1 MDSLNPHS
9 ERLPV
14 PVAQPRTS
22 EILSRLAAEDNGD
35 SITVGKIVDAL
46 YDRSFGVVIILFAL
60 PNTIFPVAWVLGT
73 PILLLAIQM
82 AFGQQRPWLPEFM
95 RRQSFSRET
104 FAKIISYVV
113 HYLGKIEAYLKP
125 RWEFLTTNRMERV
138 IGIYMTIVTI
148 ILLVP
153 VPFGNALPS
162 FGLAIMAAGLLEKD
176 GLAIVVGALVGVAGT
191 IYVFAFMGGI
201 WAAAKAIFGF

>member
-1 MDSLNPHS
+1 MESRNPQS
-9 ERLPV
+9 QTLPALA
-14 PVAQPRTS
+14 AQPRTS
-22 EILSRLAAEDNGD
+22 EILARLATEQNGD
-35 SITVGKIVDAL
+35 TITVGRIVDAL
-46 YDRSFGVVIILFAL
+46 SDRSFGVVIILFAL

-73 PILLLAIQM
+73 PILLLAVQM
-82 AFGQQRPWLPEFM
+82 AFGQQRPWLPDFM

-113 HYLGKIEAYLKP
+113 HYLSKIEAWLRP
-125 RWEFLTTNRMERV
+125 RWGFLTTNAAERM
-138 IGIYMTIVTI
+138 IGIYMTIITI

-162 FGLAIMAAGLLEKD
+162 FGLAIIAAGLLEKD
-176 GLAIVVGALVGVAGT
+176 GIAIVVGALVGLAGAV
-191 IYVFAFMGGI
+191 YVFAVMGGI

>member
-1 MDSLNPHS
+1 MDSPNPHS

-22 EILSRLAAEDNGD
+22 EILARLAAEDNGD
-35 SITVGKIVDAL
+35 SITIGKIVDAL

-104 FAKIISYVV
+104 FAKIVSYVV
-113 HYLGKIEAYLKP
+113 HYLSKIEAYLKP

-191 IYVFAFMGGI
+191 IYVFAFMGGV

>member
-1 MDSLNPHS
+1 MDSPNPHS

-14 PVAQPRTS
+14 PAAQPRTS
-22 EILSRLAAEDNGD
+22 EILARLAAEDNGD
-35 SITVGKIVDAL
+35 SITIGKIVDAL

-104 FAKIISYVV
+104 FAKIVSYVV
-113 HYLGKIEAYLKP
+113 HYLSKIEAYLKP

-191 IYVFAFMGGI
+191 IYVFAFMGGV

>member
-1 MDSLNPHS
+1 MESPNPHS
-9 ERLPV
+9 HTLPV
-14 PVAQPRTS
+14 PIAQPRTS
-22 EILSRLAAEDNGD
+22 DILARLANEENGD
-35 SITVGKIVDAL
+35 TITVGRIVDAL
-46 YDRSFGVVIILFAL
+46 SDRSFGVVIILFAL

-73 PILLLAIQM
+73 PILLLAVQM

-104 FAKIISYVV
+104 FARIVSYVV
-113 HYLGKIEAYLKP
+113 HYLGKIEAWLQP
-125 RWEFLTTNRMERV
+125 RWGFLTTNRMERV
-138 IGIYMTIVTI
+138 IGIYMTIITI

-162 FGLAIMAAGLLEKD
+162 FGLAIIAAGLLEKD
-176 GLAIVVGALVGVAGT
+176 GVAIVVGALVGVAGAV
-191 IYVFAFMGGI
+191 YVFAVMGGI

>member
-1 MDSLNPHS
+1 
-9 ERLPV
+9 
-14 PVAQPRTS
+14 
-22 EILSRLAAEDNGD
+22 
-35 SITVGKIVDAL
+35 VGKIVDAL
-46 YDRSFGVVIILFAL
+46 FDRSFGVVIILFAL

-104 FAKIISYVV
+104 FAKIVSYVV
-113 HYLGKIEAYLKP
+113 HYLSKIEAWLKP

-176 GLAIVVGALVGVAGT
+176 GLAIVVGALVGVAGA